1 MKKRLLG
8 IFMSGF
14 LMLSVGTTVVFADD
28 REQSSETDL
37 RAVAI
42 IEISDSETGEIQTYE
57 ESLPISITQSG
68 KARGTENIYS
78 VKAEVD
84 LGNCIQQRA
93 NDASKTEGYDGVKI
107 TAAMDY
113 QNSGIKYKA
122 TRMYGNIE
130 FPSDIYYAERR
141 HWNGR
146 DTTIIT
152 EPDCCSKGICPT
164 ANSWSYKTGCT
175 KYDYLDSSIPP
186 FVRYSARIR
195 VKGMSAYRDINV
207 TCKLDFT

>member
-1 MKKRLLG
+1 MH
-8 IFMSGF
+8 
-14 LMLSVGTTVVFADD
+14 
-28 REQSSETDL
+28 L
-37 RAVAI
+37 R
-42 IEISDSETGEIQTYE
+42 
-57 ESLPISITQSG
+57 
-68 KARGTENIYS
+68 
-78 VKAEVD
+78 
-84 LGNCIQQRA
+84 QR
-93 NDASKTEGYDGVKI
+93 DTDGVKI

-152 EPDCCSKGICPT
+152 EPDCCSEEICPT

-175 KYDYLDSSIPP
+175 KYDYLDSSMPP